1 MHSKHLQKTNI
12 AGYMYV
18 YVIINFITCNTVQNN
33 KFDTGIEFML
43 QQPIIIFITEDI
55 VKVSIDAF

>member
-1 MHSKHLQKTNI
+1 
-12 AGYMYV
+12 MYV
-18 YVIINFITCNTVQNN
+18 YVIINFINTVQNN